1 MTTTREEN
9 MSAEELKN
17 EGWKID
23 SGTRFLVYKE
33 DTPEE
38 QVYDEILRIVEYEDR
53 YKLMHIYSTLGVD
66 KWGSVGVDDLL
77 DPQIGWDE

>member
-1 MTTTREEN
+1 

-23 SGTRFLVYKE
+23 SSTRFLVYKE

-38 QVYDEILRIVEYEDR
+38 QVYDEILRIVEYEER
-53 YKLMHIYSTLGVD
+53 YKLMRIYSTLGVD

-77 DPQIGWDE
+77 DPQVGWDE

>member
-23 SGTRFLVYKE
+23 SSTRFLVYKE

-53 YKLMHIYSTLGVD
+53 YRLMRIYSTLGVD

>member
-1 MTTTREEN
+1 MSNEEN

-33 DTPEE
+33 NTPEE
-38 QVYDEILRIVEYEDR
+38 QVYDEIVRSVEYEVR
-53 YKLMHIYSTLGVD
+53 HKLMHIYTMLGVD
-66 KWGSVGVDDLL
+66 MWGSVGVDDLL
-77 DPQIGWDE
+77 DPTSWHE

>member
-1 MTTTREEN
+1 

-23 SGTRFLVYKE
+23 SSTRFLVYKE

-53 YKLMHIYSTLGVD
+53 YRLMRIYSTLGVD